1 MLPALSALMALESA
15 LVVGA
20 RARLAAAQ
28 HRGDTGR
35 ATAALALA
43 GGAGA
48 ALELMLTPA
57 LCAWSDRA
65 GRRKALLLCAYGTA
79 LTRLVVFVAPGSK
92 RALRVDRAVS
102 MLLSTALLA
111 CVRAA
116 QADAE
121 PSAAALALAAGRT
134 ARYVALALFFAPY
147 AEALAARAG
156 GSASARTPFLL
167 SALLCLGAGAWAQ
180 RDLPE
185 SNGEARAGAGARSA
199 DKPWSLLAAS
209 PLGFLRL
216 LGSGSTVASLCGVAF
231 LQSLGEPRNAV
242 EVQTRFMRE
251 HLGWSETRA
260 GNLLAAGG
268 LAVVV
273 SALAQPAA
281 LQAWGLRGS
290 TEAGNLLAA
299 AASALMALAP
309 ASAPWDVLATHASL
323 ALSVGALRRRDG
335 VEAITARIAGQVG
348 AGGGGATGSM
358 GNGELA
364 AALAAWRSLAALA
377 APLVLGNALAW
388 GTRDGRDMPGA
399 PFWGL
404 AAASLLAHSTFA
416 ALSDKELGLLPAS
429 KAQQAAPAL
438 KPQQHQQHQQQP
450 EPQQHQQHQ
459 QQLVI
464 GSVLP
469 ARDPALQPGATF
481 LNKERQ
487 RVRLAAKVTLS
498 HNTQLLRFALP
509 ERNAVLG
516 LPVGKHV
523 KVFVPN
529 RGAAPT
535 TPGLWNGREDKEVA
549 QVELERKYTPT
560 SLDADLGVMDLVV
573 KAYRPS
579 PPRFPDGGRVS
590 QFLCA
595 MQPGDWLDVQGPV
608 GLVEYLGRGRFALR
622 RKERAINSVGMLAGG
637 SGITPMLQLLRCVL
651 DDPLD
656 ETQLSL
662 VYANQTE
669 EDILLKDVLDYL
681 AAKHPTRFRVHYTV
695 DRPGPSWRG
704 STGYFSHD
712 ILLQRMPPPD
722 RPDSAVLVCGPPSM
736 LTRCKPI
743 LDALGFPPEAQIEY

>member
-1 MLPALSALMALESA
+1 MVTQMLPTLSALMALESS

-28 HRGDTGR
+28 HGGDAGR
-35 ATAALALA
+35 AASALARA

-48 ALELMLTPA
+48 ALELLLTPA

-65 GRRKALLLCAYGTA
+65 GRRKVLLLCAYGTA
-79 LTRLVVFVAPGSK
+79 LTRLMVFVAPASK
-92 RALRVDRAVS
+92 RALRADRAVS

-116 QADAE
+116 QADSE
-121 PSAAALALAAGRT
+121 PSAEALALAAGRT
-134 ARYVALALFFAPY
+134 ARCVALALFFAPY
-147 AEALAARAG
+147 AEALAVRIG
-156 GSASARTPFLL
+156 GSASPRTPFLL
-167 SALLCLGAGAWAQ
+167 SALLCVATGAWVQ
-180 RDLPE
+180 RDLHE
-185 SNGEARAGAGARSA
+185 INGEVGTGTAARAKSG
-199 DKPWSLLAAS
+199 DKPSSLLAAS

-216 LGSGSTVASLCGVAF
+216 LGSSRVVAALCGVAF
-231 LQSLGEPRNAV
+231 LQSLGEPRHAV
-242 EVQTRFMRE
+242 EVQTRFMRK

-260 GNLLAAGG
+260 GNMLAAGG

-273 SALAQPAA
+273 SALAQPVA
-281 LQAWGLRGS
+281 LQTWGLRGS

-299 AASALMALAP
+299 GAAALMALTP

-335 VEAITARIAGQVG
+335 VEAIATRLAGQAG
-348 AGGGGATGSM
+348 AGADTATASM

-364 AALAAWRSLAALA
+364 AALAGWRSLAALV

-388 GTRDGRDMPGA
+388 GTRDGHRMPGA

-404 AAASLLAHSTFA
+404 AAASLLAYSTFA
-416 ALSDKELGLLPAS
+416 ALTDKELGLLPNT
-429 KAQQAAPAL
+429 KARQAA
-438 KPQQHQQHQQQP
+438 QVQR
-450 EPQQHQQHQ
+450 EPQQPLPQPQPQPQRH
-459 QQLVI
+459 VV

-469 ARDPALQPGATF
+469 ARDPALKPGAAF

-487 RVRLAAKVTLS
+487 RVRLASKTALS

-529 RGAAPT
+529 RAAAPT
-535 TPGLWNGREDKEVA
+535 TPGLWNGREDKELA
-549 QVELERKYTPT
+549 HVELERKYTPT

-608 GLVEYLGRGRFALR
+608 GLVEYLGCGRFSLR
-622 RKERAINSVGMLAGG
+622 RKERQINNVGMLAGG

-651 DDPLD
+651 DDPQD
-656 ETQLSL
+656 QTQLSL

-669 EDILLKDVLDYL
+669 EDILLKDVLDHL
-681 AAKHPTRFRVHYTV
+681 AAKHPARFRVHYTV
-695 DRPGPSWRG
+695 DRPGPSWQG

-712 ILLQRMPPPD
+712 MLRERMPPPD
-722 RPDSAVLVCGPPSM
+722 RPDSAVLICGPPSM
-736 LTRCKPI
+736 LTRSKPI
-743 LDALGFPPEAQIEY
+743 LDLLGFPNEAQIEY

>member
-28 HRGDTGR
+28 HGGDAGR
-35 ATAALALA
+35 AAAALARA

-48 ALELMLTPA
+48 VLELVLTPA
-57 LCAWSDRA
+57 LCVWSDRA

-79 LTRLVVFVAPGSK
+79 LTRLAVFVAPGSK
-92 RALRVDRAVS
+92 RALRVDRTVS

-121 PSAAALALAAGRT
+121 PSAAALALAVGRT

-147 AEALAARAG
+147 AEALAVRVG
-156 GSASARTPFLL
+156 GSASARAPFML

-185 SNGEARAGAGARSA
+185 TNGEACAGVGAKGV

-216 LGSGSTVASLCGVAF
+216 LGSGSTVAALCGVAF

-281 LQAWGLRGS
+281 LQTWGLRGS

-335 VEAITARIAGQVG
+335 VEAITARLAGQAG
-348 AGGGGATGSM
+348 AGGGGGATRSM

-364 AALAAWRSLAALA
+364 AALAGWRSLAALA

-388 GTRDGRDMPGA
+388 GTRDGRNMPGA

-416 ALSDKELGLLPAS
+416 ALSDKELGLLPVS
-429 KAQQAAPAL
+429 KARPAAPA
-438 KPQQHQQHQQQP
+438 QV
-450 EPQQHQQHQ
+450 EPQQQQH

-469 ARDPALQPGATF
+469 ARDPALQSGATF

-487 RVRLAAKVTLS
+487 RVRLASKVTLS

-509 ERNAVLG
+509 ERNVVLG

-523 KVFVPN
+523 KVFAPN

-535 TPGLWNGREDKEVA
+535 TPGLWNGREDNEVA
-549 QVELERKYTPT
+549 HVELERKYTPT

-622 RKERAINSVGMLAGG
+622 RKERSINSVGMLAGG

-651 DDPLD
+651 DDPHD

-669 EDILLKDVLDYL
+669 EDILLKDVLDHL
-681 AAKHPTRFRVHYTV
+681 AAKHPARFRVHYTV

-712 ILLQRMPPPD
+712 ILRERLPPPD

-736 LTRCKPI
+736 LARCKPI
-743 LDALGFPPEAQIEY
+743 LDTLGFPPEAQIEY